1 MSSIKL
7 MQEMDISVQMYRF
20 LKVSKAMMESEEKPD
35 NKQPTDLLYLNG
47 LQNQPVGQII
57 DV

>member
-1 MSSIKL
+1 

-47 LQNQPVGQII
+47 LQNQPVGQLI